1 MRLWRRI
8 EALPS
13 AQELFGEI
21 MRAAQMGMTL
31 VGTSV
36 CDERAFSAM
45 SFLKSLL
52 RASLSTN
59 LALCMR
65 LKLQDEFDHES
76 IPYHEL

>member
-45 SFLKSLL
+45 SFPKSLL
-52 RASLSTN
+52 RPVGESEHGFGVMH
-59 LALCMR
+59 ALEVAR
-65 LKLQDEFDHES
+65 RG
-76 IPYHEL
+76 